1 MYVRPQ
7 DEQGHQIMSL
17 SFHIDFNG
25 QCEEAFRFY
34 AENLGG
40 RIGTMLR
47 VKDSPVPAV
56 SASHGEKIV
65 HANICIDG
73 VELAGADVD
82 LSRYEKPQ
90 GFYVLIGVDSEEK
103 VKLFFNALQTEGQ
116 VVLAPQRTFWSPCY
130 AIVIDRFGVPWKIN
144 CGA

>member
-1 MYVRPQ
+1 
-7 DEQGHQIMSL
+7 MSL

-40 RIGTMLR
+40 KIGTMLR
-47 VKDSPVPAV
+47 VKDSPVPAL
-56 SASHGEKIV
+56 SESHEEKVV

-82 LSRYEKPQ
+82 PSRYEKPK
-90 GFYVLIGVDSEEK
+90 GFYVLLGVDSEEK
-103 VKLFFNALQTEGQ
+103 VKSIFNALQADGHA
-116 VVLAPQRTFWSPCY
+116 VLAPQRTFWSRCY

-144 CGA
+144 YGD

>member
-1 MYVRPQ
+1 
-7 DEQGHQIMSL
+7 MSL

-34 AENLGG
+34 AEHLGG
-40 RIGTMLR
+40 RIGTMLK
-47 VKDSPVPAV
+47 VKDSPVPAT
-56 SASHGEKIV
+56 SESHGEQIV

-82 LSRYEKPQ
+82 SCKYAKPA
-90 GFYVLIGVDSEEK
+90 GFYVLIGVDSEDK
-103 VKLFFNALQTEGQ
+103 VKLFFNALQTGGH

-144 CGA
+144 YGV